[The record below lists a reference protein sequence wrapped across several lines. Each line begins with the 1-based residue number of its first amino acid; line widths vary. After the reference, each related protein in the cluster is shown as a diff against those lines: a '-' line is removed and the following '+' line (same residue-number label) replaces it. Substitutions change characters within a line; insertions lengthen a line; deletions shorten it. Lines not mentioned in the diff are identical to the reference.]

1 MTTNLIAHT
10 PELTPMVDRR
20 APLSNAP
27 LSSASMSSAPLSSAP
42 MSSAPMV
49 YNDDGSVAWEQMW
62 TTFCELA
69 SAGGPP
75 HRGELLR
82 APDAADVDSA
92 VYRWVLDEIIRG
104 VQLVSGLRAAPATPG
119 WVAVACASAAQARWL
134 SEQIN
139 QEHVESR
146 CAGKVLFVPTAAHFT
161 LKGEIK
167 NVITAVAKTTHY
179 WDAHVG
185 REVKQTLAL
194 EAALRMAADW
204 LRQRIRAQG

>member
-10 PELTPMVDRR
+10 PELTSVVDRR

-27 LSSASMSSAPLSSAP
+27 LSNAP

-185 REVKQTLAL
+185 KEVKQTLAF